1 MKIMKQNK
9 ILQNKL
15 IYIKKETET
24 KKKKQKNKIK

>member
-1 MKIMKQNK
+1 MKQNK

-24 KKKKQKNKIK
+24 KKKQKNKIK

>member
-24 KKKKQKNKIK
+24 KKTEKQN

>member
-24 KKKKQKNKIK
+24 KKKQKNKIK

>member
-24 KKKKQKNKIK
+24 KKQKNKIK